1 MKEAHFPEVTLLVTH
16 YNRSQSLAN
25 LLRTFRERGCSFGG
39 IVVSDDGSRPEHQA
53 ILVDLRDEYGFDL
66 VTTSQNK
73 GLGNNINKGQDAV
86 RTPYTLYVQE
96 DFMPLEQAPDVI
108 AAALDRMQRDSSLDL
123 VRLYAYFPYPYCE
136 DAGGG
141 FSRMIFRPQIWYTN
155 HLKFYFYSD
164 HPHVRRSTF
173 FDRFGRYVEG
183 TNSDIAEFTMC
194 LSVLKHKGK
203 GLFYND
209 FTQVFDQVNSSAE
222 PSTAT
227 FRSDWKQKQNPLV
240 LLLRWIYLK
249 FRFLKNTFQ
258 LLFFR

>member
-1 MKEAHFPEVTLLVTH
+1 MKEAHFPDVTLLVTH

-25 LLRTFRERGCSFGG
+25 LLQTFRERGCRFGG
-39 IVVSDDGSRPEHQA
+39 IVVSDDGSRPEHRTV
-53 ILVDLRDEYGFDL
+53 LESLRKEYGFDL
-66 VTTSQNK
+66 VTTPKNK

-96 DFMPLEQAPDVI
+96 DFVPLERAPEVLE
-108 AAALDRMQRDSSLDL
+108 AALSRMQEDSSLDL
-123 VRLYAYFPYPYCE
+123 VRLYAYFPYPYRE

-141 FSRMIFRPQIWYTN
+141 FSRMIFRPQLWYAN

-164 HPHVRRSTF
+164 HPHLRRSTF

-203 GLFYND
+203 GLFYD
-209 FTQVFDQVNSSAE
+209 EFTKVFDQVNSSVE

-227 FRSDWKQKQNPLV
+227 FRSDWKQRQDPLT
-240 LLLRWIYLK
+240 LLLRWLYLK